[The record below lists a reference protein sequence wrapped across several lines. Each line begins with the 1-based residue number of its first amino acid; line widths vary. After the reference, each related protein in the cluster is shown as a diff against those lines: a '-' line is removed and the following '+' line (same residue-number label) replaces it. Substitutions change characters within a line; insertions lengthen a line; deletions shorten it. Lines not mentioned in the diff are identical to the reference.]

1 MVDIAMADTWSTVS
15 DSGVILADMSDDV
28 VVPAQRVA
36 EQEVAIREL
45 RNAGKVIAEL
55 AAAGAVG
62 KVTSGGRLVGWLV
75 PATPAEQRIEE
86 LTAQGRV
93 HPPERPGGL
102 AGWQPLPRRTDVPLL
117 SEALEQMRRDERT

>member
-1 MVDIAMADTWSTVS
+1 
-15 DSGVILADMSDDV
+15 MSDDV
-28 VVPAQRVA
+28 AVPAQRGA
-36 EQEVAIREL
+36 EHEVAIREL

-86 LTAQGRV
+86 LTAQGLV
-93 HPPERPGGL
+93 HPAERPGGL
-102 AGWQPLPRRTDVPLL
+102 AGRGPRPRRAHLPPL
-117 SEALEQMRRDERT
+117 SETLEQMRNDERA